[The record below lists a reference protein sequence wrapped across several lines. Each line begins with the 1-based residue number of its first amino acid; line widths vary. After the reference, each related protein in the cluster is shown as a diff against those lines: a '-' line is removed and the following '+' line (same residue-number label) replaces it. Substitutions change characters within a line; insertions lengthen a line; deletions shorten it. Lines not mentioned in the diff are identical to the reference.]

1 LAAANDENRRL
12 ELEADY
18 EEKERR
24 ARRRSTGN
32 VQVTLR
38 AGATT
43 LSIMGLFATISNTLD
58 SRYIQCLVFT
68 VMLSVVAP

>member
-1 LAAANDENRRL
+1 MEGFDREKYAADLKAAADDESRRL

-32 VQVTLR
+32 VQVGFPFHNCSVTRWLKKI
-38 AGATT
+38 
-43 LSIMGLFATISNTLD
+43 SPKSSKKFAH
-58 SRYIQCLVFT
+58 Q
-68 VMLSVVAP
+68 